1 MIMSLIILLS
11 LIHSIF
17 TQTSCNTP
25 FDCSSTAC
33 CKSNVCVDQSE
44 CQMTIRNYYII
55 VGSIGAFFILSV
67 FIYFITVISN
77 SRQRIKKIKE
87 IVTQREK
94 EIEELHRAAYNN
106 QVKN

>member
-1 MIMSLIILLS
+1 MTMPLVILLS
-11 LIHSIF
+11 LIHAFS

-33 CKSNVCVDQSE
+33 CKNNICVDQSE
-44 CQMTIRNYYII
+44 CQITIRNYYII

-67 FIYFITVISN
+67 FIYFISVISN

-94 EIEELHRAAYNN
+94 EIEELHRAAFNN